1 MRRITIVAQSSKIS
15 QDVAF
20 VRNRL
25 SEGLR
30 ACSYTVRRPQR
41 VASYFHLLKQTCEK
55 HLDVTIDKTAFENV
69 LQQSD
74 DKIDIYVDDLCKEMM
89 QKLHNNK
96 SDDTS

>member
-1 MRRITIVAQSSKIS
+1 MKIVASSKIS

-55 HLDVTIDKTAFENV
+55 RLDVNIDKTAFENV
-69 LQQSD
+69 LQKSD
-74 DKIDIYVDDLCKEMM
+74 DDIDVYVDDLCKELM

-96 SDDTS
+96 SDESS